1 MLTLF
6 MYKAQTYLWYR
17 KRHRV
22 YLCTKISWKDALG
35 KKKYKKPPKGG
46 R

>member
-1 MLTLF
+1 MVQ
-6 MYKAQTYLWYR
+6 K
-17 KRHRV
+17 KRV